1 MRIRK
6 RWVLIGII
14 FLLFVVGC
22 TIYSRTYY
30 QWNLPKVE
38 IMAPRSG
45 TLLLGQY
52 DVRSVSKKEEGSSGF
67 THSTQILLPLTVNYF
82 YVDDEAEVTLT
93 GIRNSTRGGRVTSIT
108 NTKENLVLTIG
119 FHAENF
125 ADGESV
131 DVSIMKETNLLS
143 NIMPKSALH
152 EDDKGAYLFV
162 VMKEQGAWGREYVV
176 RRMDVTVWVSTEQEF
191 SVNSTIEYPVV
202 FASDS
207 NLADGQRVRFYP

>member
-6 RWVLIGII
+6 GWVVTGVI

-45 TLLLGQY
+45 TLMLGRY
-52 DVRSVSKKEEGSSGF
+52 DIRSISKQEEGSRDF
-67 THSTQILLPLTVNYF
+67 THSTQISLPLTANYF
-82 YVDDEAEVTLT
+82 FVDDEAEVTLT
-93 GIRNSTRGGRVTSIT
+93 GVRNSTRKGYVTSIT
-108 NTKENLVLTIG
+108 NTEENIVLTIG

-131 DVSIMKETNLLS
+131 DVSIMKETILLS
-143 NIMPKSALH
+143 SIMPKSALH

-176 RRMDVTVWVSTEQEF
+176 KRMDVAVWASTEQEF
-191 SVNSTIEYPVV
+191 SVSSNVEYPVV

-207 NLADGQRVRFYP
+207 KLVDGQRVRFYP